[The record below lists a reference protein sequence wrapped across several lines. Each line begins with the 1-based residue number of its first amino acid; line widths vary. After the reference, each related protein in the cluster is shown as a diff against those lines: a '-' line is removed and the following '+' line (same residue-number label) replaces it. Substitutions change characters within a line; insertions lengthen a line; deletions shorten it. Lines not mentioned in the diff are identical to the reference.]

1 MPFAQKGLGRI
12 QEHDSHCVIM
22 EWRTIPGYEGRYQV
36 SDEGQVKSLARK
48 VRCRGGFRSVS
59 EILLKHVFDTD
70 GYHMVS
76 LANGTKG
83 DQTLFKVHRLVLLA
97 FVGPLPDGLESRH
110 LDDDKNNNRLANLCY
125 GTGLE
130 NWADR
135 IRNGKGIEGLKN
147 PNSKL
152 TAEQVLELPSL
163 WPEMT
168 QAQIAEKYGLSEGYV
183 QQLLRRYR
191 NVLPINKNI

>member
-1 MPFAQKGLGRI
+1 M
-12 QEHDSHCVIM
+12 IM
-22 EWRTIPGYEGRYQV
+22 EWRTIPGYEGRYEV

-48 VRCRGGFRSVS
+48 VQCRGGFRSVS

-130 NWADR
+130 NWTDR